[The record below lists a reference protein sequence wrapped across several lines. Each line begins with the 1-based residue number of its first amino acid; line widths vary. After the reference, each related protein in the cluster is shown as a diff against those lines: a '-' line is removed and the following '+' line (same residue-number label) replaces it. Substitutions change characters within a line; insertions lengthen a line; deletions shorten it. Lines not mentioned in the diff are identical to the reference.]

1 MNAQRMFRVLIAA
14 VLIGGA
20 SLAVGGLLAGS
31 VPVSSASSAAPAM
44 LVEWTWYGTGGPS
57 DNSWDLDCN
66 WTTSIC
72 SSGGPYPDDAGDN
85 ATFPDNSGTAWAVDL
100 TTETI
105 GDLEL
110 NEDVDFDGSAGT
122 VTLKCDLLTFGG
134 GITVTWTAD
143 AIITHDE

>member
-1 MNAQRMFRVLIAA
+1 MTLQRTTRVLIAA

-31 VPVSSASSAAPAM
+31 VPASFASVAAPTM

-72 SSGGPYPDDAGDN
+72 STGGPYPDGVNDN
-85 ATFPDNSGTAWAVDL
+85 PTFPANGGTAWAVDL
-100 TTETI
+100 TAETI
-105 GDLEL
+105 GNLEL
-110 NEDVDFDGSAGT
+110 KEDVDFDGPAGAAA
-122 VTLKCDLLTFGG
+122 LKCNKVTFGG

-143 AIITHDE
+143 AVISDDG

>member
-1 MNAQRMFRVLIAA
+1 MTLQRTTRLLIAA

-31 VPVSSASSAAPAM
+31 VPASSASSAAPAM
-44 LVEWTWYGTGGPS
+44 LTEWTWFGTGGPS

-72 SSGGPYPDDAGDN
+72 STGGPYPDDVNDN
-85 ATFPDNSGTAWAVDL
+85 PTFPDNSGTAWAVDL
-100 TTETI
+100 TAETI
-105 GDLEL
+105 GELRILEH
-110 NEDVDFDGSAGT
+110 VDFDGPAGT
-122 VTLKCDLLTFGG
+122 ATLKCQGVTFGG

-143 AIITHDE
+143 GVIKDDG

>member
-1 MNAQRMFRVLIAA
+1 MKSQRTFRVLIAA

-57 DNSWDLDCN
+57 DNAWDLDCN

-72 SSGGPYPDDAGDN
+72 STGGPYPDDVNDN
-85 ATFPDNSGTAWAVDL
+85 PTFPDNSGTAWAVDL
-100 TTETI
+100 TAATI
-105 GDLEL
+105 GEL
-110 NEDVDFDGSAGT
+110 RILEDVDFDGPTGAA
-122 VTLKCDLLTFGG
+122 TLKCQGVTFCG

-143 AIITHDE
+143 AIISDNR